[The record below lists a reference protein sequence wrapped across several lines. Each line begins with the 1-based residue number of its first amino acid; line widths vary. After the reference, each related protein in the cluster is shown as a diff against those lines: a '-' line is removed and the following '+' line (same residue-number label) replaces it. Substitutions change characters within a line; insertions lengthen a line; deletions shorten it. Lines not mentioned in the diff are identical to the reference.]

1 MLQTRTAGS
10 VLRAQVVLRVA
21 FDHLLTQVLEASGDA
36 LLVGLTRVTA
46 LFSEIQC
53 IHGDLGGAGQHHG
66 TSKVEKFINSTQVS
80 SPRNSK

>member
-36 LLVGLTRVTA
+36 LLVGLTMDTA

-53 IHGDLGGAGQHHG
+53 IHWTWGVLG
-66 TSKVEKFINSTQVS
+66 STMVLA
-80 SPRNSK
+80 R